1 MAKVYEEIVA
11 VKLSKLVKDGT
22 EAGTMVDD
30 DRCAALEE
38 LVQELFGADPSVI
51 VEVSRIE

>member
-1 MAKVYEEIVA
+1 MAKIYEEIIA
-11 VKLSKLVKDGT
+11 VKLSKLVKDG
-22 EAGTMVDD
+22 AGSEQLADD

-51 VEVSRIE
+51 VEVSKVE